1 MEQVIVA
8 RTDRSTGSRDAV
20 EWASREALL
29 RGLPLCVL
37 HDPQPDPAEA
47 KLVVLGMRRTAAQPP
62 LPASIRTSI
71 TPVVLVPEDDGQSF
85 SRPSGVVLGIDAHD
99 PASAAIDFAF
109 DSARLRGTRLHAVH
123 AWQLPPTAAE
133 FPFAVPE
140 QDRATWEDHEVQLL
154 TDALRPWRSKYPEV
168 PVLEDVVLFPP
179 AEALLHHSANTALI
193 VVGARVGGEWG
204 DVTRALLRDA
214 TCPVAVV
221 RW

>member
-8 RTDRSTGSRDAV
+8 RTDRSTSSRDAV

-47 KLVVLGMRRTAAQPP
+47 KLVVLGMHRAASRPS
-62 LPASIRTSI
+62 LPASVPVSI
-71 TPVVLVPEDDGQSF
+71 TPVVLVPENSGRPF
-85 SRPSGVVLGIDAHD
+85 TRPSGVVLGLDAHD

-109 DSARLRGTRLHAVH
+109 DSARLRGTRLHVVH
-123 AWQLPPTAAE
+123 AWRLPPSAAE

-154 TDALRPWRSKYPEV
+154 ADALRPWRSKYPDV
-168 PVLEDVVLFPP
+168 PVLEDVVLLPP
-179 AEALLHHSANTALI
+179 AEALLNHSANAALV
-193 VVGARVGGEWG
+193 VVGARAGGGRG
-204 DVTRALLRDA
+204 DVTTALLRDT